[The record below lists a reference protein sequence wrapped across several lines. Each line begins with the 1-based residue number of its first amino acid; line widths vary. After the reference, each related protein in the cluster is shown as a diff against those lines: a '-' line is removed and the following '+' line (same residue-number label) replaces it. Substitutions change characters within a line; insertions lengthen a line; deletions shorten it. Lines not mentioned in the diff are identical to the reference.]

1 MNYKSRMLSQKR
13 NAVAA
18 ALMGLSLVLLPGCK
32 SGDPYP
38 EPTAVTTPPVVETK
52 KPAPPLTPTPLPA
65 NPTAPSNSSDSMAPN
80 ILTWDSVSR
89 EYFAQPGEK
98 IAPFSFS
105 FTNVSPRQ
113 VVIYDTETSCD
124 CTVATL
130 PSRPWTIPSGGTGTI
145 GATINLSNK
154 VGTVTNYVIIETS
167 QGNRLLSVKAIVPDA
182 R

>member
-1 MNYKSRMLSQKR
+1 MNYKSRMLSLKR
-13 NAVAA
+13 HAFAA
-18 ALMGLSLVLLPGCK
+18 AVTGLSLVLLQGCK
-32 SGDPYP
+32 SGDPHP
-38 EPTAVTTPPVVETK
+38 EPMAVTAPPVVETE
-52 KPAPPLTPTPLPA
+52 KPAPTLTPTPLPA
-65 NPTAPSNSSDSMAPN
+65 NPTAPSSSRDSMAPN
-80 ILTWDSVSR
+80 ILAWDSVSK

-98 IAPFSFS
+98 VAPFSFS

-154 VGTVTNYVIIETS
+154 VGTVTNYVIVETS
-167 QGNRLLSVKAIVPDA
+167 LGNRLLNVKATVPQK
-182 R
+182 